1 MRSDFVIKTWKAGE
15 QTEYNLFYKHSV
27 FYWPQYAQ
35 GFSNLSLIL
44 YLRHAQN
51 NRIYC
56 YGHEVIT
63 ISEGSTR
70 IHHSANSETEVLL
83 AILSCVKISPSNQM
97 ELFNMIRCN
106 MRLLTFAKPVEFLK
120 SSIAIKAGS
129 NVFFLFSSLKMCFS
143 PPVISDFN

>member
-1 MRSDFVIKTWKAGE
+1 
-15 QTEYNLFYKHSV
+15 
-27 FYWPQYAQ
+27 
-35 GFSNLSLIL
+35 
-44 YLRHAQN
+44 
-51 NRIYC
+51 
-56 YGHEVIT
+56 
-63 ISEGSTR
+63 
-70 IHHSANSETEVLL
+70 
-83 AILSCVKISPSNQM
+83 M